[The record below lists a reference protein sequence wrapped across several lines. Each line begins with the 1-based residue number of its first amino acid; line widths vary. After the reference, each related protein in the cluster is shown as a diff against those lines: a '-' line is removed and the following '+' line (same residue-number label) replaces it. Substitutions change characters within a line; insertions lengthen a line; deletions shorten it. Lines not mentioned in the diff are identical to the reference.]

1 MVNQK
6 WKYCLII
13 VCLSPVLITAK
24 ETNPTKIIQ
33 NVEKKLDST
42 ISIRIV
48 FKQTYIWE
56 LTGEEQSIEGELL
69 LQGDDR
75 FHVTTEDQVIVSD
88 GQTLW
93 TYSKPSQRVLI
104 DRLSDSDNTLLP
116 RQILFQYTRSYT
128 SRMVGEETLLGKAC
142 AVVMLTE
149 ESGDAFFPKVTVWIE
164 QDTWIPRKVEQ
175 IDINDNRTIYELT
188 SLQFDVPADRS
199 IFEFVIPEDTEVID
213 MR

>member
-6 WKYCLII
+6 WIYYFIVICLF
-13 VCLSPVLITAK
+13 PVLMAAK
-24 ETNPTKIIQ
+24 ETNPAKIIQ
-33 NVEKKLDST
+33 NVEKKLDSAK
-42 ISIRIV
+42 SIRVV

-56 LTGEEQSIEGELL
+56 LTGEEQSIEGELV

-75 FHVTTEDQVIVSD
+75 FHVTTEDQIIVSD

-116 RQILFQYTRSYT
+116 RQILFQYTRSYAT
-128 SRMVGEETLLGKAC
+128 RMVGEEVISGKTC

-149 ESGDAFFPKVTVWIE
+149 ESGDAFFPEVTVWIE

-175 IDINDNRTIYELT
+175 VDINDNRTIYELN
-188 SLQFDVPADRS
+188 SVQFDLPMDAS